1 MSRFEGSVQEQ
12 KAPACRRRTWYAGRP
27 AWACRAA
34 GTINAGRGAPAAG
47 QPHLT
52 PLLLRVPQAPHPNFP
67 GQGPL
72 APFPHT
78 SPSFFLPSLAPAPS
92 LRVSPL
98 SPPPHPHSLLSSL
111 PISPSVAESPL
122 PLQRTAEGGCCRLL
136 DFCTRAGCAASA
148 ATAAAAA
155 AAAGAATAAAAAAAA
170 GGGRREPPAA
180 SGESPTGPCR
190 GVGRGGF
197 KSSYLGSVAKP

>member
-1 MSRFEGSVQEQ
+1 MPTPYLVRRPPCLGLPCCRDHQRRPRRPRCRS
-12 KAPACRRRTWYAGRP
+12 APLDSPFQVCSESLRP
-27 AWACRAA
+27 
-34 GTINAGRGAPAAG
+34 
-47 QPHLT
+47 L
-52 PLLLRVPQAPHPNFP
+52 HPPFP

-98 SPPPHPHSLLSSL
+98 PPSPHPHSLLSSL